1 MINDLPEL
9 EEIEPRMR
17 RPEPREREGYHEG
30 QRHTGDYNGFTNQPG
45 MPEEKLQKF
54 LRAPM
59 RISPQAGMTNQIR
72 DLPSRPPPPHTR
84 EALDESIGG
93 YGHGNGA
100 HATMNYEA
108 RPRQEYSGPPP
119 HGPNGLPNGPN
130 GLPQGLA
137 QGLAQEEQIIQENF
151 VREAGN
157 TSPPLNCIDV
167 ANHIQSCPICSKF
180 YNNDKTLYILAIII
194 LSIVCLLLLKKVLNI

>member
-1 MINDLPEL
+1 MYGRNVTMINDLPEL

-17 RPEPREREGYHEG
+17 RPEPRGREGYHEG
-30 QRHTGDYNGFTNQPG
+30 QAHTGDYNGFTNKPG

-59 RISPQAGMTNQIR
+59 RLNPQAGMSNQAR
-72 DLPSRPPPPHTR
+72 ELPSRAPPGIEPGNDSG
-84 EALDESIGG
+84 ALDESVGG

-100 HATMNYEA
+100 HATMNYQ
-108 RPRQEYSGPPP
+108 PRQNFARQER
-119 HGPNGLPNGPN
+119 
-130 GLPQGLA
+130 PQMP
-137 QGLAQEEQIIQENF
+137 AQEEQIIQENF

-157 TSPPLNCIDV
+157 TSPPPLNCIDV

-194 LSIVCLLLLKKVLNI
+194 LSIVCLLLMKKVLNI